1 MIQIYLNSN
10 FLTIDK
16 DSSLADL
23 IKSQGYEDSKVA
35 AEVDMQIIPRVNW
48 SDFTIKDGMKIEI
61 VEFVGGG

>member
-1 MIQIYLNSN
+1 MIQIWLNSN
-10 FLTIDK
+10 SITIK
-16 DSSLADL
+16 SNSTLADL

-35 AEVDMQIIPRVNW
+35 AEVDMQIIPRANW

>member
-1 MIQIYLNSN
+1 M
-10 FLTIDK
+10 DK

-23 IKSQGYEDSKVA
+23 IKSQGYEYSKVA

>member
-10 FLTIDK
+10 SLTIDK

>member
-35 AEVDMQIIPRVNW
+35 AEVDMQIIPRANW
-48 SDFTIKDGMKIEI
+48 SDFTIKDDMKIEI
-61 VEFVGGG
+61 VEFVGDG

>member
-1 MIQIYLNSN
+1 M
-10 FLTIDK
+10 DK

-23 IKSQGYEDSKVA
+23 IKSQGYEYSKVA
-35 AEVDMQIIPRVNW
+35 AEVDMQIIPRANW

>member
-23 IKSQGYEDSKVA
+23 IKSQSYEYSKVA
-35 AEVDMQIIPRVNW
+35 AEVDMQIVPRVNW